1 MHIGILSLLLL
12 SGCSVFIDKIAGDFE
27 KEPEVMLKELS
38 PKAKALLDASYEGI
52 NKQCFRDV
60 HVHSV
65 GNGSGGTGNWVN
77 PKMMSLKHPWKFLQY
92 KVYLSASGLED
103 LKDADEKYMARLAKL
118 ARADKRYS
126 KLHLL
131 AFDKNH
137 TLEGKEDLDRSTF
150 YITNDFVWKMY
161 KKYPDIIIP
170 TISVHPYR
178 VDAVERLE
186 KWGALGV
193 KYIKWLPNAQN
204 IDPASPKLDK
214 YYEVVKKYGMSILSH
229 TGDEKAVDGEEFQKL
244 ANPLNFKRPLEMG
257 VNIIMAHVASLGMCE
272 DYEQGGK
279 KSCFD
284 LFWRMFQ
291 DKKYEKN
298 LFGELSGVTI
308 HTRVGAPIDTLLEQ
322 PDYHNRLINGSDY
335 PLPAINI
342 LYRTSQFKKLGYIT
356 KEEMELLNEIY
367 DYNPLVFDF
376 VLKRNLKHPKSGM
389 KFRPVAFEL
398 PEQLCKQ

>member
-1 MHIGILSLLLL
+1 MHLGLLSLLLL
-12 SGCSVFIDKIAGDFE
+12 TSCSVFIDKIAGDFE
-27 KEPEVMLKELS
+27 KEPEVMLAELS
-38 PKAKALLDASYEGI
+38 PKTKAFLDRSYEGI

-60 HVHSV
+60 HVHAV
-65 GNGSGGTGNWVN
+65 GTGAGGTGNWVN
-77 PKMMSLKHPWKFLQY
+77 PNMMTLKHPWKFLQY
-92 KVYLSASGLED
+92 KVYLSASGLEG
-103 LKDADEKYMARLAKL
+103 LENADQKYMERLAKL
-118 ARADKRYS
+118 ARSDRRYA

-137 TLEGKEDLDRSTF
+137 TEDGKEDLEKSSF
-150 YITNDFVWKMY
+150 YITNEHVWNMY

-170 TISVHPYR
+170 TISVHPSR
-178 VDAVERLE
+178 IDALERLE
-186 KWGALGV
+186 KWGKLGV
-193 KYIKWLPNAQN
+193 KFIKWLPNAQRIN
-204 IDPASPKLDK
+204 PASPKLDK
-214 YYEVVKKYGMSILSH
+214 YYEVVKKYDMAILAH
-229 TGDEKAVDGEEFQKL
+229 TGDEKAVEGEEFQKL
-244 ANPLNFKRPLEMG
+244 ANPLNFKRPLDMG
-257 VNIIMAHVASLGMCE
+257 VKIIMAHVASLGTCD

-308 HTRVGAPIDTLLEQ
+308 HTRVGTPIDTLLEH
-322 PDYHNRLINGSDY
+322 PEYHKRIVNGSDY

-356 KEEMELLNEIY
+356 KEEMEMLNEIY

-376 VLKRNLKHPKSGM
+376 ALKRNLKHPKSGKRFM
-389 KFRPVAFEL
+389 PEAFEL
-398 PEQLCKQ
+398 PPELCKL